1 MPESVKAPTQF
12 NHLPHAG
19 VLPRLMALV
28 YDILI
33 VAGLWMVY
41 GFFAMLVASTFGGLH
56 CQPEH
61 IDYTPC
67 VGGPLYQLGLLLVT
81 AGYFFWSWRA
91 AGQTIGMRA
100 WRLMVANNNGMQLSW
115 YQCVIRALV
124 GPVSLGCFCLG
135 FIWGHF
141 RSDGASWHDLASG
154 SEVRRLPKKKKKKKK
169 L

>member
-1 MPESVKAPTQF
+1 MSDTVKSPTEF
-12 NHLPHAG
+12 NHLPYAG
-19 VLPRLMALV
+19 VVPRLIALI
-28 YDILI
+28 YDALI

-41 GFFAMLVASTFGGLH
+41 GFFALLVATTFGGLQ

-67 VGGPLYQLGLLLVT
+67 VGGPLYQFGLLLVT

-100 WRLMVANNNGMQLSW
+100 WRLMVANNNGVQLSW
-115 YQCVIRALV
+115 YQCCIRALV
-124 GPVSLGCFCLG
+124 GPLSVACLG
-135 FIWGHF
+135 LGYFWGYF
-141 RSDGASWHDLASG
+141 RPDRASWHDLASD
-154 SEVRRLPKKKKKKKK
+154 SEVRQLPKKKKKKS

>member
-1 MPESVKAPTQF
+1 MSDTVKSPIEF
-12 NHLPHAG
+12 NHLPYAG
-19 VLPRLMALV
+19 VVPRLISLI
-28 YDILI
+28 YDALI

-41 GFFAMLVASTFGGLH
+41 GFFALLVATTFGGLQ

-67 VGGPLYQLGLLLVT
+67 VGGPLYQLGLLFVT

-100 WRLMVANNNGMQLSW
+100 WRLMVANNNGVQLSW
-115 YQCVIRALV
+115 YQCCIRALV
-124 GPVSLGCFCLG
+124 GPLSVACLG
-135 FIWGHF
+135 LGYFWGYF
-141 RSDGASWHDLASG
+141 RPDRASWHDLASD
-154 SEVRRLPKKKKKKKK
+154 SEVRQLPKKKKKKS